1 MSEEKKD
8 CNATMDLKGLRQ
20 ERKESIDRSRE
31 AIREQSR
38 IIKAIRQA
46 LSEGGKTIPDL
57 AEGVGMDTETV
68 LIYVSTLK
76 KYGVIGEGS
85 KDGSYFKYELIG

>member
-8 CNATMDLKGLRQ
+8 CNATMDLKALRQ

-31 AIREQSR
+31 AIKEQNR

>member
-8 CNATMDLKGLRQ
+8 CNATMDLKALRQ

-31 AIREQSR
+31 AIKEQSR
-38 IIKAIRQA
+38 IIKAIRHA

-76 KYGVIGEGS
+76 KYGVIGEGP
-85 KDGSYFKYELIG
+85 KAGSYFKYELIG

>member
-8 CNATMDLKGLRQ
+8 CNATMDLKALRQ

-31 AIREQSR
+31 AIKEQSR
-38 IIKAIRQA
+38 IIKTIRQA